1 MQEKILALAKQITG
15 ASEADLSLLETLC
28 KAAETYWTLR
38 LRTAFTPAGC
48 SEAFCC
54 AAAFTAA
61 ANLHAGKSGDGVGS
75 FTAGNV
81 SIKGKTGGERA
92 DDAAILR
99 QTAERLMVPYTMPPA
114 FHFKG
119 VPG

>member
-1 MQEKILALAKQITG
+1 MQEKIVALAKQITG
-15 ASEADLSLLETLC
+15 AGDEELSLLETLC

-38 LRTAFTPAGC
+38 LRTDITPADC

-61 ANLHAGKSGDGVGS
+61 ANLHAGKSGDGVAS
-75 FTAGNV
+75 FTAGEV
-81 SIKGKTGGERA
+81 SIKGKTSGERA
-92 DDAAILR
+92 DDTAALR
-99 QTAERLMVPYTMPPA
+99 QTAERLMTLYTMPAA

-119 VPG
+119 VQG